1 MKKEKVPEKCEECGR
16 SRKVIRR
23 YVGREIAVILKKIGP
38 GYPWLCQY
46 CRAKWNR
53 G

>member
-1 MKKEKVPEKCEECGR
+1 MKEKVPEKCEECGR
-16 SRKVIRR
+16 RKGWITNYPDRSV
-23 YVGREIAVILKKIGP
+23 AVILKKIAP

-46 CRAKWNR
+46 CRTKFGR